1 MFSLGSLFN
10 FASLFWRS
18 VFSLVTLSFPRCF
31 QFRLVFLRGVDV
43 IVPLVFFGSPYGF
56 SSRDITT
63 TNTTILLRDIT
74 TTNTTILLLMLLLI
88 LALLLILLLLLR
100 LRAKG
105 ADGLN
110 KKNCA
115 QN

>member
-1 MFSLGSLFN
+1 MY
-10 FASLFWRS
+10 
-18 VFSLVTLSFPRCF
+18 
-31 QFRLVFLRGVDV
+31 GVDV

-74 TTNTTILLLMLLLI
+74 TTNSTILLLMLLLILLLI

-105 ADGLN
+105 TDDL